1 MHDFKDVIS
10 YLLRDLS
17 LFRSLKDQQHY
28 TFYVTEVWENN
39 FYLPGVSK
47 FFFVCVIN
55 LIVNVLFQ
63 KRLLVQVVHNQ
74 NHIQLKYSN
83 KLRRAYAMNM
93 KIFLSGPTA
102 KL

>member
-1 MHDFKDVIS
+1 MHDFKDVVS

-28 TFYVTEVWENN
+28 TFYVTEVRENN

-63 KRLLVQVVHNQ
+63 KE
-74 NHIQLKYSN
+74 YSC
-83 KLRRAYAMNM
+83 KLYII
-93 KIFLSGPTA
+93 KITSS
-102 KL
+102 

>member
-1 MHDFKDVIS
+1 MHDFKDVVS

-17 LFRSLKDQQHY
+17 LFRS
-28 TFYVTEVWENN
+28 TFYVTEVRENN

-63 KRLLVQVVHNQ
+63 KD
-74 NHIQLKYSN
+74 YSC
-83 KLRRAYAMNM
+83 KLYII
-93 KIFLSGPTA
+93 KITSS
-102 KL
+102 